1 MIHRDLKPSN
11 VFLDKHY
18 NVKLGDYGLATRVK
32 DAERKESRAVIQSS
46 SKSKSLSSINHTI
59 GVGT

>member
-11 VFLDKHY
+11 IFFDKDH

-32 DAERKESRAVIQSS
+32 DTEKQKHQQQITTV
-46 SKSKSLSSINHTI
+46 K
-59 GVGT
+59 